1 MEQKIILRFRNS
13 SKAGTSQELPVGK
26 FPNVTIGRD
35 PSCEVAFD
43 PDKDDLVSRAHT
55 KISVEADNFWI
66 GDLGSCNGTYVNTQR
81 VSGRVKLMPGDIVQL
96 GPGGPEFE
104 FMHGASHAAG
114 HRFHTRTKTHRQD
127 AGSHPAG

>member
-13 SKAGTSQELPVGK
+13 SKAGTTEELPVGK

-55 KISVEADNFWI
+55 KIAVEGDNFWI
-66 GDLGSCNGTYVNTQR
+66 SDMGKETRDTGHPDSSVAR
-81 VSGRVKLMPGDIVQL
+81 SHSPGW
-96 GPGGPEFE
+96 
-104 FMHGASHAAG
+104 
-114 HRFHTRTKTHRQD
+114 R
-127 AGSHPAG
+127 